1 MAFFQEIKEQIGNLQ
16 PSRKDLRNLG
26 LVFFI
31 ALGIIG
37 SLLWWKGRSSAPWFW
52 AAALVLGIWG
62 WVWPSGLKPIYRVW
76 MGLAVV
82 LNYFI
87 SRFILILLYYLV
99 LTPTGLV
106 LRVLGRDILDLK
118 LKDRPSYWHRRS
130 SSDSPGEQQ
139 ATYSEIKQGSGKIA
153 LMVQFWVFL
162 RARKKFWL
170 LPIVLMLVLLG
181 ALIIFGEGSAL
192 APFIYTLF

>member
-1 MAFFQEIKEQIGNLQ
+1 MAFIQEIKEQIGNLH
-16 PSRKDLRNLG
+16 PTRKDLRNLG
-26 LVFFI
+26 LIFFI

-37 SLLWWKGRSSAPWFW
+37 SLLWWKGRPSAPWLW
-52 AAALVLGIWG
+52 AAALALGLWGLIW
-62 WVWPSGLKPIYRVW
+62 PRGLHPLYRVW

-82 LNYFI
+82 LNYFV
-87 SRFILILLYYLV
+87 SRLILTLIYYLV
-99 LTPTGLV
+99 LTPIGML
-106 LRVLGRDILDLK
+106 LRLLGQDPLDLK
-118 LKDRPSYWHRRS
+118 LQDRSSYWHVLEQSGS
-130 SSDSPGEQQ
+130 SEGRVPS
-139 ATYSEIKQGSGKIA
+139 YSEVKQGSGKIA

>member
-1 MAFFQEIKEQIGNLQ
+1 MGILQEIKDQIGNLQ
-16 PSRKDLRNLG
+16 PARKDLRNLG
-26 LVFFI
+26 LVFLV

-37 SLLWWKGRSSAPWFW
+37 SLLWWKDRSSYPWFW
-52 AAALVLGIWG
+52 AAALVLGFWG
-62 WVWPSGLKPIYRVW
+62 LVWPKGLKPLYRVW

-99 LTPTGLV
+99 VTPTGLV

-118 LKDRPSYWHRRS
+118 LNDRPSYWHRRS
-130 SSDSPGEQQ
+130 SADSSAGQP
-139 ATYSEIKQGSGKIA
+139 ATYSEVKQGSGKIA

-181 ALIIFGEGSAL
+181 ALILFGEGSAL

>member
-16 PSRKDLRNLG
+16 PTRKDLRNLG
-26 LVFFI
+26 LVFFV

-37 SLLWWKGRSSAPWFW
+37 SLLWWKGRPSAAWFW
-52 AAALVLGIWG
+52 AAALVLGFWG
-62 WVWPSGLKPIYRVW
+62 WVWPSGLKPIYRLW

-82 LNYFI
+82 LNYFT

-106 LRVLGRDILDLK
+106 LKALGQDILDLK
-118 LKDRPSYWHRRS
+118 LKDRSSYWHRRNS
-130 SSDSPGEQQ
+130 NGQQ
-139 ATYSEIKQGSGKIA
+139 AAYSEVKQGSGKIA

-170 LPIVLMLVLLG
+170 LPIALMLVLLG

>member
-1 MAFFQEIKEQIGNLQ
+1 MAFVQEIKEQIGNLQ
-16 PSRKDLRNLG
+16 PTRKDLRNLA

-31 ALGIIG
+31 VLGIIG
-37 SLLWWKGRSSAPWFW
+37 TLLWWKGRPSATWFW
-52 AAALVLGIWG
+52 SASLILGIWG
-62 WVWPSGLKPIYRVW
+62 LVWPLGLKMIYRVW

-87 SRFILILLYYLV
+87 SRFILILMYYLV
-99 LTPTGLV
+99 VTPTGLV
-106 LRVLGRDILDLK
+106 LRLLGRDILDLK

-130 SSDSPGEQQ
+130 SAEPQT
-139 ATYSEIKQGSGKIA
+139 TYSEVKQGSGKIA

-170 LPIVLMLVLLG
+170 LPIILMLVLLG